1 MIENKSTKVL
11 CVTGV
16 DIVLSLLVPGLGHL
30 ARGWWQKG
38 FLFLASLA
46 IQGGVLYLA
55 VMRHR
60 LAWLAG
66 PSEYW
71 FSTSV
76 LFFLFLVIW
85 LTAILDMRHTIH
97 VSRKESESYVEGHWE
112 IMIHRFARDLKG
124 LAGLGIILI
133 VCYVALLAPFFARGD
148 ALNMDLENALA
159 PSSSEHLLGTD
170 NYGRDI
176 LDRTIFG
183 TRVAL
188 GVGMVATLVN
198 MSFGGLLGLLAGF
211 YRGPIDAVLMRFL
224 EIISAIP
231 FLVLVLLLVSLWG
244 SSIPML
250 IMVMGL
256 FGLTPARI
264 IRSEVLSVREEGYV
278 LCARALGA
286 PTGQII
292 IRHILPN
299 AFSSLLVVT
308 TMSIGVNI
316 ITVAGLSF
324 LGFGVKPPM
333 PSWGA
338 MLHDAQQY
346 MRTAWWMAVY
356 PGAFIAITVFAF
368 NILGDALRDVLDP
381 RLLR

>member
-1 MIENKSTKVL
+1 MIENKSTKIL
-11 CVTGV
+11 NVTGM
-16 DIVLSLLVPGLGHL
+16 DIILSLLVPGLGHL
-30 ARGWWQKG
+30 ARGWWRKG

-55 VMRHR
+55 VIRHR

-85 LTAILDMRHTIH
+85 VTAILDIHHTIH
-97 VSRKESESYVEGHWE
+97 VSAKEGESCVEGYWE
-112 IMIHRFARDLKG
+112 IVTRRFARDLKG
-124 LAGLGIILI
+124 LAGLGIILV
-133 VCYVALLAPFFARGD
+133 VCYVALLAPFLARGD
-148 ALNMDLENALA
+148 ALNMDLANALA
-159 PSSSEHLLGTD
+159 PSSSKHPLGLD

-183 TRVAL
+183 ARVAL
-188 GVGMVATLVN
+188 GIGMVATLLN
-198 MSFGGLLGLLAGF
+198 MGLGGVLGLLAGF
-211 YRGPIDAVLMRFL
+211 YRGFIDAVLMRFL

-231 FLVLVLLLVSLWG
+231 FLVLILLLVSLWG

-250 IMVMGL
+250 IIVMGL

-278 LCARALGA
+278 LYARALGA
-286 PTGQII
+286 PSRWII
-292 IRHILPN
+292 LRHVLPN

-324 LGFGVKPPM
+324 LGFGVKPPT

-338 MLHDAQQY
+338 MLRDAQQY

-356 PGAFIAITVFAF
+356 PGGCIAITVFAF
-368 NILGDALRDVLDP
+368 NLLGDALRDVLDP
-381 RLLR
+381 RLR